1 MEFDQEKMERKC
13 LYSAIL
19 LGVLIYP
26 GFLWAD
32 IKSGN
37 FDQIIFRQLK
47 ETVSV
52 ISINPQC
59 KDGNARRNPLNLNL
73 IKKMWKIPSFF

>member
-26 GFLWAD
+26 GFLCAD
-32 IKSGN
+32 ITRGN
-37 FDQIIFRQLK
+37 FDQISFHQLK
-47 ETVSV
+47 GTVSA
-52 ISINPQC
+52 IQFTLNAKIAMP
-59 KDGNARRNPLNLNL
+59 DGTLETL
-73 IKKMWKIPSFF
+73 IL

>member
-47 ETVSV
+47 GTVSV
-52 ISINPQC
+52 ISSDPPC
-59 KDGNARRNPLNLNL
+59 KDCNGRFTTVPV
-73 IKKMWKIPSFF
+73 KP

>member
-32 IKSGN
+32 ITRGN
-37 FDQIIFRQLK
+37 FDQIIFHQLK
-47 ETVSV
+47 GTVSV
-52 ISINPQC
+52 ISINPKC
-59 KDGNARRNPLNLNL
+59 KDGNARRNP
-73 IKKMWKIPSFF
+73 